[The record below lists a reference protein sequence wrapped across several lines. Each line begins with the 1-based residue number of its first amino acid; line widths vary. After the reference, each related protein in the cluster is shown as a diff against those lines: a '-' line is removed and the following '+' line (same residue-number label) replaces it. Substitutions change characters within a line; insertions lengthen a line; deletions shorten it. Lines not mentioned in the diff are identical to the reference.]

1 MSSSSFLVS
10 DEVIVG
16 EIFRSETLPG
26 QQIVSRAWHFR
37 SSGVGWNH
45 DSVGHKVVFRH
56 CLSAGRWSL
65 IIDGAPHR
73 SGLEAIMA
81 RKFEVSFS
89 IDTIHKAVITATA
102 KNGIRSGFSHRMT
115 LDDIEVLEIKR
126 NAGCLNVGDKP
137 PEHISI
143 PDTRIFNDGVKDVT
157 LFQIF
162 IKPFQG
168 GQIIAERRFS
178 EFLLLSKLIGALKDE
193 LAGVLPVL
201 PRRVFTPWTDQQSAE
216 FIDHRRIALQ
226 SYLQSLLS
234 NSRICTYSEF
244 LCFIGLDPITGN
256 ALQEPLSCRLRLSDD
271 NEEGFQI

>member
-1 MSSSSFLVS
+1 MSSSSFLAS
-10 DEVIVG
+10 GEVTVG
-16 EIFRSETLPG
+16 DIFRSETLPG
-26 QQIVSRAWHFR
+26 QQLVSRAWHFR
-37 SSGVGWNH
+37 STGSDSNH
-45 DSVGHKVVFRH
+45 DSVGHKVIFRH
-56 CLSAGRWSL
+56 CVSAGRWSL
-65 IIDGAPHR
+65 IIDGVPHR
-73 SGLEAIMA
+73 NGLEAIMT
-81 RKFEVSFS
+81 RKFEVPFS
-89 IDTIHKAVITATA
+89 INTSHKAVIIAMA
-102 KNGIRSGFSHRMT
+102 KNGIRSGFSHRMS

-143 PDTRIFNDGVKDVT
+143 PDTRLFNDGIKDVT

-162 IKPFQG
+162 IKPFRG

-178 EFLLLSKLIGALKDE
+178 EFLLLSKLIGTLKDE

-216 FIDHRRIALQ
+216 FINHRRIALQ
-226 SYLQSLLS
+226 SYLRSLLS

-271 NEEGFQI
+271 TEEGSQI

>member
-1 MSSSSFLVS
+1 MSSSFLASGDVT
-10 DEVIVG
+10 VG
-16 EIFRSETLPG
+16 DLFGSETLPG

-37 SSGVGWNH
+37 STEAGGNR
-45 DSVGHKVVFRH
+45 DSVGHKVIFRH

-65 IIDGAPHR
+65 IIDGVPYKN
-73 SGLEAIMA
+73 GLETVMT

-89 IDTIHKAVITATA
+89 IDTSHKAVIVATA

-115 LDDIEVLEIKR
+115 LDDIEVLEMKR

-143 PDTRIFNDGVKDVT
+143 PDTRLFNDGIKDVT

-178 EFLLLSKLIGALKDE
+178 EFLLLSKLIGTLKDV

-201 PRRVFTPWTDQQSAE
+201 PRRVFTPWTDQHSAE
-216 FIDHRRIALQ
+216 FINQRRIALQ
-226 SYLQSLLS
+226 CYLQSLLS

-244 LCFIGLDPITGN
+244 LCFIGLDPITGD